1 MSGFDYAGV
10 RTRLAQY
17 ETATWSAA
25 RLGVIV
31 DEHERDT
38 SFRRIGEKLRVSKNA
53 CISQARR
60 LGLPIRNAG
69 EFAGK
74 ASAARARSMAP
85 RPARPPRPVP
95 PPKTPNPPK
104 PTLLDRRHERRSEV
118 QAALAL
124 PALHLGLISGLTP
137 SQCKW
142 PIGDPKAAGF
152 GFCGRPKAETGPYCA
167 CHQSAAADRSATTQS
182 HRGGVERLANLAL
195 PRRSRAAFTQTGAW
209 A

>member
-1 MSGFDYAGV
+1 MSGFDYASV
-10 RTRLAQY
+10 RTRLAHY

-60 LGLPIRNAG
+60 LGLPIRHAG
-69 EFAGK
+69 LY
-74 ASAARARSMAP
+74 SAKSNKARARIKT
-85 RPARPPRPVP
+85 ARPQRPVQ
-95 PPKTPNPPK
+95 PPKPPK
-104 PTLLDRRHERRSEV
+104 PTVLDRRHERRAEV
-118 QAALAL
+118 QAALTL

-152 GFCGRPKAETGPYCA
+152 GFCARPKVETGPYCA
-167 CHQSAAADRSATTQS
+167 CHQSAAVDRSATTQS
-182 HRGGVERLANLAL
+182 HRGGIERLANLAL
-195 PRRSRAAFTQTGAW
+195 RRPSQAASSITGAW

>member
-1 MSGFDYAGV
+1 MSGFDYASV
-10 RTRLAQY
+10 RTRLAHY

-60 LGLPIRNAG
+60 LGLPMRDNG
-69 EFAGK
+69 VH
-74 ASAARARSMAP
+74 SARSNMARARVKT
-85 RPARPPRPVP
+85 ARPPRPIP
-95 PPKTPNPPK
+95 PPKPPK

-124 PALHLGLISGLTP
+124 PALHLGLISALTP

-142 PIGDPKAAGF
+142 PVGDPKAAVF
-152 GFCGRPKAETGPYCA
+152 GFCARPKVETGPYCA
-167 CHQSAAADRSATTQS
+167 CHQSAAVDRSATTQS

-195 PRRSRAAFTQTGAW
+195 PRRPRAAFTQPGAW